1 MEGHR
6 DHRVSLAIA
15 AALMLVAMHP
25 AHAEEGGDPPPFD
38 EPPTIVVDT
47 NPDAVTVESEAH
59 GNQDGVSGT
68 GTQAS
73 GSAPRCYLRDY
84 PTSEWD
90 EDMTMEF
97 FYYRMQK
104 EPWKIIC
111 DGEWRGTVW
120 LPIPDEGESTPGSS
134 EPRDI
139 ALQLRDEMPIPRVE
153 VSMNP
158 TQGLVGVDA
167 WFWIEGYSGLPLTN
181 STDAFGDLVE
191 VEARVNRYEWSFGD
205 GTTIES
211 HSPGQKYPERS
222 EVRHTYERSSAAFP
236 SGYPVDVTFVFTVR
250 YRVDGGPWIEIPG
263 VTRQGRADYPVRE
276 SQAVIQR

>member
-6 DHRVSLAIA
+6 NHRVSLTIA
-15 AALMLVAMHP
+15 AALIVVAMPP
-25 AHAEEGGDPPPFD
+25 ARAEEGVDPPPFD

-47 NPDAVTVESEAH
+47 NPDSVTVESEAH
-59 GNQDGVSGT
+59 GNDEGVSGT

-104 EPWKIIC
+104 EPWKVIC
-111 DGEWRGTVW
+111 DGEWRGTIW
-120 LPIPDEGESTPGSS
+120 LPIPDEGESTPRSS
-134 EPRDI
+134 DPRDI
-139 ALQLRDEMPIPRVE
+139 AMHLRDEMPIPRVD
-153 VSMNP
+153 VSINP
-158 TQGLVGVDA
+158 SRGLVGVDA
-167 WFWIEGYSGLPLTN
+167 WFWIEGYEGTPLTD

-205 GTTIES
+205 GTTLTSE
-211 HSPGQKYPERS
+211 SPGQAYPARS
-222 EVRHTYERSSAAFP
+222 SVRHLYERSSAGLP
-236 SGYPVDVTFVFTVR
+236 EGYGVDVTFVFTVR
-250 YRVDGGPWIEIPG
+250 YRVNGGRWIELPG
-263 VTRQGRADYPVRE
+263 ITRTAHADYPVRE
-276 SQAVIQR
+276 SQAVIGR